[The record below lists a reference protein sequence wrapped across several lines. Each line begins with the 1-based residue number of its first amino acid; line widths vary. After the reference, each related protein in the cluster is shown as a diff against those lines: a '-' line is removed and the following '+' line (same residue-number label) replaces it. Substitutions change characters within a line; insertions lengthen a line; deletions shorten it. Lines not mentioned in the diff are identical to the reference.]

1 MGKEIERKFLV
12 RDESYRQMASD
23 VVEIKQGYISM
34 RPAGTVRVRLKGN
47 DAYLTVKGLNDGA
60 VRDEWE
66 YRISVEDARQ
76 MLERVTEGTV
86 ISKKRYMVNY
96 EGHTWEVDEFA
107 GDLAGLVVAEVELKS
122 IDEPVP
128 MPDFIGE
135 EVTGDSRYYNST
147 LAAIS

>member
-47 DAYLTVKGLNDGA
+47 DAYLTVKGRNDGA

-122 IDEPVP
+122 IDEPVS